1 MLFNYQ
7 RVHVSKLL
15 LLSLCRHSMAS
26 GVSELISVVVPLVGW
41 LETYSVVASGT
52 RAPLLVYMSRNA

>member
-26 GVSELISVVVPLVGW
+26 GVSELICVVVPLVGW

-52 RAPLLVYMSRNA
+52 RAPLLVYVSRNA